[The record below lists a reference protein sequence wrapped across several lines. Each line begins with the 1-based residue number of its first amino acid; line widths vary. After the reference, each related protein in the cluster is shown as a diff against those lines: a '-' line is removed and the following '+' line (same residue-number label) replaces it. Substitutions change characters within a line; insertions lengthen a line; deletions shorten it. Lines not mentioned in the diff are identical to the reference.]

1 MGKSEVAEEEMETV
15 VEGEEMYIEEGA
27 VDLGTGEDVEEV
39 EGEHESL
46 ALRLK

>member
-1 MGKSEVAEEEMETV
+1 MAEEEMKTE
-15 VEGEEMYIEEGA
+15 VEGEEMDTEEGA

-46 ALRLK
+46 APRLK